1 MQRCSYF
8 QETRIGSNTTGS
20 RWCWQCS
27 CNSRYTGHISQH
39 HRLQNVEQGALFFF
53 LIYKNRD
60 RNLPVS
66 SKVKATSNS
75 VSAINHSSV
84 KTFAV
89 SFGVSSVDCQIAS
102 LVFNVP
108 ERDAMERFPSAST
121 AVEARPENKTAVPRR
136 KTDVSGFS
144 LFVWQLTNKRKTT
157 LNRNQREKAGLSF
170 VITSLTRTL
179 TCKKLCVGASVSR
192 VLALGDVYN

>member
-144 LFVWQLTNKRKTT
+144 SLCDNWQTNGRQLSTGTRERRLDCPLWLPHWHARSHVRNCVWVHQCH
-157 LNRNQREKAGLSF
+157 E
-170 VITSLTRTL
+170 
-179 TCKKLCVGASVSR
+179 C
-192 VLALGDVYN
+192 

>member
-1 MQRCSYF
+1 M
-8 QETRIGSNTTGS
+8 
-20 RWCWQCS
+20 
-27 CNSRYTGHISQH
+27 HII
-39 HRLQNVEQGALFFF
+39 F

-89 SFGVSSVDCQIAS
+89 FFRVSGVDCQITS

-121 AVEARPENKTAVPRR
+121 AVEARPENKTAVSRR
-136 KTDVSGFS
+136 KADVSGFS
-144 LFVWQLTNKRKTT
+144 
-157 LNRNQREKAGLSF
+157 
-170 VITSLTRTL
+170 SL
-179 TCKKLCVGASVSR
+179 C
-192 VLALGDVYN
+192 DN